1 MELGALTISIWLT
14 ALQVDFSSAHLASDT
29 LLQIQGKFVDEPY
42 MIIVA
47 DAADIVC
54 ARKFMWSNFAPH
66 GKQLFTTRQAIL
78 HHMTSMFAPHNKQLT

>member
-14 ALQVDFSSAHLASDT
+14 ALQVDFSSEHLASDT

-54 ARKFMWSNFAPH
+54 EAKKSCGAITSNYLEVL
-66 GKQLFTTRQAIL
+66 Q
-78 HHMTSMFAPHNKQLT
+78 